1 MFAAEEAMLGRPPH
15 RAMSDEQSAR
25 YARHLTLPEVGP
37 EGQKLLTEASI
48 LVVGAGGL
56 GSPALLYLA
65 AAGIGKIGIIDD
77 DSVDLSNL
85 QRQVLH
91 STSAVGEAKV
101 ISAKRRL
108 SDLNPE
114 VTIETYE
121 ERLGVDNALNL
132 IGDFDLVIDGSDNFS
147 TRYLINDACEIL
159 GKPWVFGSIHR
170 FEGQVTTFNLDG
182 GANYRDLFPETPP
195 MELAPNCA
203 EAGVLGVLPGIIGS
217 IQATEAIK
225 IVLGVGESLSD
236 RLLVIDALGM
246 KMRSLSYSS
255 NPNRATVTEL
265 SDYAMECSNPAIADE
280 DPQHEMLEIS
290 PVNYIERIGKGW
302 SPFLLDVRRVD
313 EERIVSLEGTS
324 LRIQHNLVPQR
335 VEEIPRDRDV
345 VIYCRTGSRS
355 AAVARFLIDS
365 RSHEGHVY
373 NLTGGVHKWSDTVD
387 SSIIKY

>member
-365 RSHEGHVY
+365 RSHGGHVY
-373 NLTGGVHKWSDTVD
+373 NLTGGVHEWSDTVD